1 MFYLEKS
8 HVPFD
13 SLDEEAMDKATA
25 LGENIMLESNVVY
38 RPSKEDD
45 VEIVRYPVNA
55 FTDATSDH
63 EAHAEEEKFKP
74 KELHSGKT
82 LFNGQTLLYEAD
94 RLREVAAIRGVV
106 TFDEFAKF
114 HRRLIPL
121 LEELGISL
129 DPDDERKARL
139 EAEG

>member
-8 HVPFD
+8 HGPFD

-63 EAHAEEEKFKP
+63 EAYAEEEKFKP
-74 KELHSGKT
+74 KELPSGKT

-94 RLREVAAIRGVV
+94 RLWEVAAIRGVIS
-106 TFDEFAKF
+106 FDDFAKF
-114 HRRLIPL
+114 YRRLIPL